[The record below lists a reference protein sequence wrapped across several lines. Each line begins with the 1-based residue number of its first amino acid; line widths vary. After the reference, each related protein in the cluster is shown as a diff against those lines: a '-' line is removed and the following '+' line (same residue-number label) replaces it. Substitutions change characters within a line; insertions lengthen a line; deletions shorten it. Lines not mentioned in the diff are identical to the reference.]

1 MNQYLF
7 PFALTALCLSAS
19 PQRPIALEKPLPPI
33 TATAASG
40 PWLERAAL
48 QPATYGKVRGVSPAS
63 SPEPL
68 IVLFTPTLSES
79 FFQLA
84 TAVDAVVEK
93 HPELKWSF
101 VQVLDTKGA
110 QYGGYTATEL
120 ATRLAEIKAL
130 ADKHG
135 IKHLSFLVAAP
146 PARPGDTTITL
157 ASTKAAA
164 PDAARSLV
172 SWFAK
177 TEASQLTKA
186 TISKL
191 VEELSVT
198 IGK

>member
-1 MNQYLF
+1 MVG
-7 PFALTALCLSAS
+7 TC
-19 PQRPIALEKPLPPI
+19 
-33 TATAASG
+33 G
-40 PWLERAAL
+40 PSTCHL
-48 QPATYGKVRGVSPAS
+48 
-63 SPEPL
+63 
-68 IVLFTPTLSES
+68 
-79 FFQLA
+79 
-84 TAVDAVVEK
+84 VEK

-130 ADKHG
+130 A
-135 IKHLSFLVAAP
+135 
-146 PARPGDTTITL
+146 
-157 ASTKAAA
+157 STKAAA

-177 TEASQLTKA
+177 IEASQLTKA

-191 VEELSVT
+191 VEGLSVT